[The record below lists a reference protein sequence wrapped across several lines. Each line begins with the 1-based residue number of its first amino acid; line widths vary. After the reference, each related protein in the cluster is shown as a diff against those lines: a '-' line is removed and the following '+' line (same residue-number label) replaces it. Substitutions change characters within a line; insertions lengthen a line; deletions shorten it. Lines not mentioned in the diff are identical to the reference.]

1 MDRVA
6 HALELIGDLTGA
18 KTVARAVDLFQLAV
32 DPFGV
37 KLFRAGV
44 LGNPYRDRLVGCNV
58 DNWPEEW
65 TKFYFGSGAF
75 IFDPTV
81 KAANKGQGFFWS
93 ELPPAES
100 LRGRQLMS
108 DAVEFGMV
116 EGFTAI
122 RIEPGQ
128 LPTAVSMAGDQID
141 LSALERGVLT
151 FVANA
156 LVSRMLY
163 LREVQLAPAVERLTP
178 RETQILHLAALG
190 RHDREIAMEIGRS
203 EHTVRDHWKA
213 IRRKLGASDR
223 ASAVAVGIWS
233 GEIGI

>member
-6 HALELIGDLTGA
+6 QALELVDDLTGA
-18 KTVARAVDLFQLAV
+18 TTVAQAVDLFQLAV

-37 KLFRAGV
+37 KLFRAGI
-44 LGNPYRDRLVGCNV
+44 LGNPYRPRPITCNV
-58 DNWPEEW
+58 DNWPQEW
-65 TKFYFGSGAF
+65 TNFYFGSGAF

-81 KAANKGQGFFWS
+81 KAAHKGQGFFWS

-100 LRGRQLMS
+100 RRGRQLMS
-108 DAVEFGMV
+108 DAAEFGMV

-122 RIEPGQ
+122 RTAPGQ
-128 LPTAVSMAGDQID
+128 LPTAVAMAGDSMD

-163 LREVQLAPAVERLTP
+163 LREVQLAPAIEQLTP
-178 RETQILHLAALG
+178 REAQILHLAAVG
-190 RHDREIAMEIGRS
+190 RHDREIAQEIGRS

-213 IRRKLGASDR
+213 IRRKLGAGDR
-223 ASAVAVGIWS
+223 AHAVAVGIWS
-233 GEIGI
+233 GEIGV